1 MVLRDSDH
9 CFGAFSGYSLAV
21 GSTETPGNRDDLTDF
36 CPVLR
41 AGTKAD
47 LEKNF
52 RGRSSGAYGCFAA
65 WRAGREFYWKRYLNR
80 SVGNVDLNKKICGHM
95 KKAPSH
101 EDAFI
106 SFPYLVKGGLS
117 SLNET
122 GS

>member
-9 CFGAFSGYSLAV
+9 CFGTFSGYSLAV
-21 GSTETPGNRDDLTDF
+21 RFTETSGNRDDLTDF
-36 CPVLR
+36 CLVLR

-47 LEKNF
+47 LEKSF
-52 RGRSSGAYGCFAA
+52 RGRSSGPYGCFAA
-65 WRAGREFYWKRYLNR
+65 WRTGRKFYWKRYLNR
-80 SVGNVDLNKKICGHM
+80 SVGNADLNKKICGHM

>member
-9 CFGAFSGYSLAV
+9 CFEAFSGYSLAV
-21 GSTETPGNRDDLTDF
+21 RSTETPGNRDDLTDF

-47 LEKNF
+47 LEKSF
-52 RGRSSGAYGCFAA
+52 RGRSSGPYGRFAA

-80 SVGNVDLNKKICGHM
+80 SVGNADLNKKICGHM

>member
-21 GSTETPGNRDDLTDF
+21 RSTETPGNRDDLTDF

-52 RGRSSGAYGCFAA
+52 RGRSSGLYGRFAA

-80 SVGNVDLNKKICGHM
+80 SVGNADLNKKICGHM

>member
-47 LEKNF
+47 LEKSF
-52 RGRSSGAYGCFAA
+52 RGRSSGPYGCFAA
-65 WRAGREFYWKRYLNR
+65 WRTGREFYWKRYLNR
-80 SVGNVDLNKKICGHM
+80 SVGNADLNKKNM
-95 KKAPSH
+95 RAH
-101 EDAFI
+101 E
-106 SFPYLVKGGLS
+106 KGTL
-117 SLNET
+117 T
-122 GS
+122 

>member
-9 CFGAFSGYSLAV
+9 CFEAFSGYSLAV
-21 GSTETPGNRDDLTDF
+21 RSTETPGNRDDLTDF

-41 AGTKAD
+41 AGTKAE

-52 RGRSSGAYGCFAA
+52 RGRSRGPYGRFAA

-80 SVGNVDLNKKICGHM
+80 SVGNADLNKKICGHM

>member
-9 CFGAFSGYSLAV
+9 CFEAFSGYSLAV
-21 GSTETPGNRDDLTDF
+21 RSTETPGNRDDLTDF

-52 RGRSSGAYGCFAA
+52 RGRSSGPYGRFAA

-80 SVGNVDLNKKICGHM
+80 SVGNSDLNKKICGHM

>member
-9 CFGAFSGYSLAV
+9 CFETFSGYSLAV

-52 RGRSSGAYGCFAA
+52 RGRSSGPYGRFAA

-80 SVGNVDLNKKICGHM
+80 SVGNADLNKKICGHM

>member
-9 CFGAFSGYSLAV
+9 CFEAFSGYSLAV
-21 GSTETPGNRDDLTDF
+21 RSTETTGNRDDLTDF

-52 RGRSSGAYGCFAA
+52 RGRSSGPYGRFAA

-80 SVGNVDLNKKICGHM
+80 SVGNADLNKKICGHM

>member
-52 RGRSSGAYGCFAA
+52 RGRSSGPYGRFAA

>member
-52 RGRSSGAYGCFAA
+52 RGRSSGPYGRFAA

-80 SVGNVDLNKKICGHM
+80 SVGNAALNKKICGHM

>member
-21 GSTETPGNRDDLTDF
+21 RSTETPGNRDDLTDF

-47 LEKNF
+47 LENNF
-52 RGRSSGAYGCFAA
+52 RGRSSGPYGRFAA

-80 SVGNVDLNKKICGHM
+80 SVGNADLNKKICGHM

>member
-1 MVLRDSDH
+1 MVLRDSNH
-9 CFGAFSGYSLAV
+9 CFEAFSGYSLAV

-52 RGRSSGAYGCFAA
+52 RGRSSGPYGRFAA

-80 SVGNVDLNKKICGHM
+80 SVGNADLNKKICGHM

>member
-9 CFGAFSGYSLAV
+9 CFEAFSGYSLAV
-21 GSTETPGNRDDLTDF
+21 RSTETPGNRDDLTDF

-47 LEKNF
+47 LEKSF
-52 RGRSSGAYGCFAA
+52 CGRSSGPYGRFAA

>member
-9 CFGAFSGYSLAV
+9 CFEAFIGYSLAV

-36 CPVLR
+36 CPVLW

-47 LEKNF
+47 LEKIF
-52 RGRSSGAYGCFAA
+52 RGRSSGPYGRFAA

-80 SVGNVDLNKKICGHM
+80 SVGNADLNKKICGHM

>member
-47 LEKNF
+47 LDKNL
-52 RGRSSGAYGCFAA
+52 RGRSSGPYGRFAA

-80 SVGNVDLNKKICGHM
+80 SVGNADLNKKICGHM

>member
-52 RGRSSGAYGCFAA
+52 RGRSSGPYGRFAA

-80 SVGNVDLNKKICGHM
+80 SVGNADLNKKICGHM

-101 EDAFI
+101 KDAFI

>member
-9 CFGAFSGYSLAV
+9 CFGAFSGYA
-21 GSTETPGNRDDLTDF
+21 
-36 CPVLR
+36 
-41 AGTKAD
+41 
-47 LEKNF
+47 
-52 RGRSSGAYGCFAA
+52 
-65 WRAGREFYWKRYLNR
+65 
-80 SVGNVDLNKKICGHM
+80 DLNKKICGHM

>member
-21 GSTETPGNRDDLTDF
+21 RSTETPGNRDDLTDF

-52 RGRSSGAYGCFAA
+52 RGRSNGPYGRFAA

-80 SVGNVDLNKKICGHM
+80 SVGNADLNKKICGHM

>member
-9 CFGAFSGYSLAV
+9 CFGAYSGYSLAV
-21 GSTETPGNRDDLTDF
+21 RSTETPGNRDDLTDF

-52 RGRSSGAYGCFAA
+52 RGRSSGPYGRFAA

-80 SVGNVDLNKKICGHM
+80 SVGNADLNKKICGHM

>member
-52 RGRSSGAYGCFAA
+52 RGRSSGPYGRFAA

-80 SVGNVDLNKKICGHM
+80 SVGNADLNKKICGHM

>member
-21 GSTETPGNRDDLTDF
+21 RSTETPGNRDDLTDF

-52 RGRSSGAYGCFAA
+52 RGRSSGPYGRFAA

>member
-9 CFGAFSGYSLAV
+9 CFETFSGYSLAV
-21 GSTETPGNRDDLTDF
+21 RSTETSGNRDDLTDF
-36 CPVLR
+36 CLVLR

-47 LEKNF
+47 LEKSF
-52 RGRSSGAYGCFAA
+52 CGRSSGPYGRFAA

-80 SVGNVDLNKKICGHM
+80 SVGNADLNKKICGHM

>member
-9 CFGAFSGYSLAV
+9 CFEAFSGYSLAV
-21 GSTETPGNRDDLTDF
+21 RSTETPGNRDDLTDF

-52 RGRSSGAYGCFAA
+52 RGRSSGPYGRFAA

>member
-21 GSTETPGNRDDLTDF
+21 RSTETPGNRDDLTDF

-52 RGRSSGAYGCFAA
+52 RGRSSGPYGRFAA

-80 SVGNVDLNKKICGHM
+80 SVGNADLNKKKCGHK

>member
-1 MVLRDSDH
+1 MVLRDSNH
-9 CFGAFSGYSLAV
+9 CFGTFSGYSLAV
-21 GSTETPGNRDDLTDF
+21 RSTETPGNRDDLTDF

-52 RGRSSGAYGCFAA
+52 RGRSSGPYGRFAA

-80 SVGNVDLNKKICGHM
+80 SVGNADLNKKICGHM
-95 KKAPSH
+95 KKASSH

>member
-9 CFGAFSGYSLAV
+9 CFEAFSGYSLAV

-52 RGRSSGAYGCFAA
+52 RGRSSGPYGRFAA

-80 SVGNVDLNKKICGHM
+80 SVGNADLNKKICGHM

>member
-21 GSTETPGNRDDLTDF
+21 RLTETPGNRDDLTDF

-52 RGRSSGAYGCFAA
+52 RGRSSGPYGRFAA

-80 SVGNVDLNKKICGHM
+80 SVGNADLNKKICGHM

>member
-1 MVLRDSDH
+1 MVLRDSNH
-9 CFGAFSGYSLAV
+9 CFEAFSRYSLAV
-21 GSTETPGNRDDLTDF
+21 RSTETPGNRDDLTDF

-52 RGRSSGAYGCFAA
+52 RGRSSGPYGRFAA

-80 SVGNVDLNKKICGHM
+80 SVGNADLNKKICGHM

>member
-1 MVLRDSDH
+1 MVLRDSNH

-21 GSTETPGNRDDLTDF
+21 RSTETPGNRDDLTDF

-52 RGRSSGAYGCFAA
+52 RGRSSGPYGRFAA

-80 SVGNVDLNKKICGHM
+80 SVGNADLNKKICGHM